1 MNNIK
6 YTWKGIRN
14 LISWKQSD
22 SPHIHLLSQDNETV
36 SNPQK
41 IVSIF
46 NDCFS
51 AIAEKLKQKSDFQ
64 INHLMNFSSIPTKTL
79 SS

>member
-14 LISWKQSD
+14 LTSWKQSA
-22 SPHIHLLSQDNETV
+22 SLYIHLLSQDNEKV
-36 SNPQK
+36 SNPLK

-51 AIAEKLKQKSDFQ
+51 PIAEKLKQKSDFQ